1 MPDFDSVSYRYIT
14 YFDAS
19 AAVKLIVPEPGSD
32 NVRAHFNEHAR
43 FYMTSLCFAEALGVL
58 KRKMLR
64 NQLTR
69 EAYFDACFELMV
81 YLDRG
86 RIHLDDTPG
95 GGLEIFLKAEA
106 IAKKHKLD
114 LSDAF
119 QIISVKHGK
128 EFIAAAAQ
136 ESKTVIATADL
147 ELETAAEKEGLR
159 VWNCEKSPRPPECLT
174 S

>member
-1 MPDFDSVSYRYIT
+1 MFL
-14 YFDAS
+14 S
-19 AAVKLIVPEPGSD
+19 A
-32 NVRAHFNEHAR
+32 R
-43 FYMTSLCFAEALGVL
+43 CC
-58 KRKMLR
+58 

-119 QIISVKHGK
+119 QIISMKHGK

-147 ELETAAEKEGLR
+147 ELETAAEKEGFARLELR
-159 VWNCEKSPRPPECLT
+159 KEPTPARMPDFLTASRDSEHSRLVRCENSGPHSQSGVTDRSESCENDKPVLR
-174 S
+174 